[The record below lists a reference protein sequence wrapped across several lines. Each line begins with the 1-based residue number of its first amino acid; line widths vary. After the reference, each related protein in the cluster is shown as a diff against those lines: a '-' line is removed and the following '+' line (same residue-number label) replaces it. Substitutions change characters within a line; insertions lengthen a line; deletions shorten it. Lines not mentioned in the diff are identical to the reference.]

1 MSTKTHVTDASPL
14 GVSSVLVGSLPATLL
29 TTAAPDRYTVEAVF
43 TRRPAPD
50 EVAEIVGEA
59 TQHGLSQA
67 GYPHVTLSV
76 ADRRLVI
83 HDTTLEELRDG
94 LADALSSRLSEIST
108 HLRRVQEATATALQG
123 VADREAERAAAVAAL
138 AESVTFPAPAHPR
151 RGDEPD
157 AAAPSPADEAQV
169 SAWDSEGGHER
180 AARREERIV
189 P

>member
-1 MSTKTHVTDASPL
+1 MSTQTHVTDASLL
-14 GVSSVLVGSLPATLL
+14 GLSSVLVGSLPATLL

-50 EVAEIVGEA
+50 EVAEIIGEA
-59 TQHGLSQA
+59 TQHGLSRA
-67 GYPHVTLSV
+67 GYPRVTLSV

-108 HLRRVQEATATALQG
+108 HLRRAQEATATALQG

-138 AESVTFPAPAHPR
+138 AESVTFTAHPHD
-151 RGDEPD
+151 GDNPETAD
-157 AAAPSPADEAQV
+157 QAPSDDAQV
-169 SAWDSEGGHER
+169 SSWDSEGGHER
-180 AARREERIV
+180 TPRREEPIV